1 MGEEYTAAAVEL
13 APLDLAIAAALV
25 LVAGAVSVLFRL
37 RLERRLAIASVR
49 TVVQLLLIGYVL
61 HWVFDPRYVL
71 LMLPMI
77 AVMILIAGRTAVER
91 SSRLFAGVAWRSCL
105 TLTCTG
111 LITTVL
117 VTTAIIGAEPWYRP
131 QYFIPLLGMVLGNS
145 LTGIS
150 LTLDSLLERLDE
162 RRDEIEMHLSL
173 GATRWEA
180 ARDAVADAVRRGMIP
195 IINTMMVVGVV
206 ALPGMMTG
214 QIIQNADPFDAAK
227 YQIVVMFMIAS
238 GTSLGC
244 ILIVLLSFRRLF
256 TPRHQLDWA
265 AIRRKKS

>member
-1 MGEEYTAAAVEL
+1 MKMGEEYTAAAVEL

-131 QYFIPLLGMVLGNS
+131 QYFIPLLGMVLEIAVDVAQFDRAAAACDVFKRCGARA
-145 LTGIS
+145 TDD
-150 LTLDSLLERLDE
+150 DS
-162 RRDEIEMHLSL
+162 
-173 GATRWEA
+173 A
-180 ARDAVADAVRRGMIP
+180 AGKV
-195 IINTMMVVGVV
+195 
-206 ALPGMMTG
+206 
-214 QIIQNADPFDAAK
+214 
-227 YQIVVMFMIAS
+227 
-238 GTSLGC
+238 
-244 ILIVLLSFRRLF
+244 
-256 TPRHQLDWA
+256 
-265 AIRRKKS
+265 